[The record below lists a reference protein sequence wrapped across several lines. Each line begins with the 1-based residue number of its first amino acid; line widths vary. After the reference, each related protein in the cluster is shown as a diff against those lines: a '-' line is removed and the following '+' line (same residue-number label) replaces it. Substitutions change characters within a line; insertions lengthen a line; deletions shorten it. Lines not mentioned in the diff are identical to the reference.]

1 MLPLATCLCGHQGSW
16 GLHPVWVWTHGSCC
30 FLLALG
36 KVEPTVAQLLL
47 NLLLCEKKLIV
58 GILCLSVVLKRLW
71 VIIRHLVSHPVGE
84 LSLARQSWSE
94 TGICALH
101 LKTNWALSVIGDL
114 KTFLWERR
122 CLKSRSDLISL
133 GSFQALEGD
142 EAQENPGR
150 INTDGE
156 NPGGEVSKTFLWER
170 TLIPTSDPDQ
180 VS

>member
-114 KTFLWERR
+114 KTFLWEGA
-122 CLKSRSDLISL
+122 SRSLRVWTPLGNNNNQKGVETKEDPGGDGRLEWTASGCHRLHQAASL
-133 GSFQALEGD
+133 PVRP
-142 EAQENPGR
+142 PGR
-150 INTDGE
+150 WG
-156 NPGGEVSKTFLWER
+156 SA
-170 TLIPTSDPDQ
+170 
-180 VS
+180 